1 MRCSMPQSAGQV
13 VYTNKAHCR
22 DCYRCLRVCPVK
34 AIRMKDGQAY
44 VEPDRCITCGT
55 CVRECPQGAKTFRDD
70 TEKAIALLKSPGKT
84 AASIAPSFVAM
95 FSEWERQRLPS
106 ALRRLGFSYVSET
119 AVGAYHVSVETA
131 RYTSARPDQSH
142 VCTSCPAVVSFVEKY
157 RPENADLLVPIF
169 SPMLAHAGM
178 MKEKLGEGTKVV
190 FIGPCVAKKGE
201 AERPEARGLVDCVLT
216 FAELT
221 IWLEREGISFTALEE
236 SSFDDQPEGDS
247 RLYPLAGGSLKTACI
262 STDSF
267 DSQVLAVSGYNE
279 MQEALKSANQPGNCV
294 IIEPLFCSQG
304 CVNGP
309 AIKANSN
316 LYGRR
321 HDVLNYAT
329 SHPGRTPDVD
339 DTQTVLNTSFKVC
352 AVDTGE
358 DVTEA
363 QIMEVLDK
371 TGKASPENQLN
382 CGACGYASCRDK
394 AIAVVQG
401 MAEPEMCIPY
411 MKRLAEARTDKI
423 LVNSPNGIVILD
435 EHLNILSMNQAFR
448 DFFMCSEAICGKPI
462 SYLMDPDPFERLV
475 TGDDD
480 RLEVTVKHDR
490 YGIVSRE
497 MLYKLPHE
505 KQYVGIFIDI
515 TKMKADKEQLDSL
528 RVQTATQAKELLEH
542 QISMAQ
548 TLAKYLGENTA
559 RSEQLLEKLM
569 TLSDEDSQDPEDG
582 RKSIWD
588 TYTSK

>member
-1 MRCSMPQSAGQV
+1 M
-13 VYTNKAHCR
+13 
-22 DCYRCLRVCPVK
+22 
-34 AIRMKDGQAY
+34 
-44 VEPDRCITCGT
+44 
-55 CVRECPQGAKTFRDD
+55 
-70 TEKAIALLKSPGKT
+70 
-84 AASIAPSFVAM
+84 
-95 FSEWERQRLPS
+95 
-106 ALRRLGFSYVSET
+106 
-119 AVGAYHVSVETA
+119 
-131 RYTSARPDQSH
+131 
-142 VCTSCPAVVSFVEKY
+142 
-157 RPENADLLVPIF
+157 
-169 SPMLAHAGM
+169 
-178 MKEKLGEGTKVV
+178 
-190 FIGPCVAKKGE
+190 
-201 AERPEARGLVDCVLT
+201 
-216 FAELT
+216 
-221 IWLEREGISFTALEE
+221 
-236 SSFDDQPEGDS
+236 
-247 RLYPLAGGSLKTACI
+247 
-262 STDSF
+262 
-267 DSQVLAVSGYNE
+267 
-279 MQEALKSANQPGNCV
+279 
-294 IIEPLFCSQG
+294 
-304 CVNGP
+304 
-309 AIKANSN
+309 
-316 LYGRR
+316 
-321 HDVLNYAT
+321 
-329 SHPGRTPDVD
+329 
-339 DTQTVLNTSFKVC
+339 
-352 AVDTGE
+352 VDTGQ

-462 SYLMDPDPFERLV
+462 SYLMDPDPFERLA

-497 MLYKLPHE
+497 MLYKLPQE

-569 TLSDEDSQDPEDG
+569 TLSDEDSQGPEDG